1 MALAPARAWAMVD
14 AARDAHRTLAVVHN
28 YYFMPDYSAVKQ
40 ILDQGTIGR
49 PYLVILNLL
58 SVEDRPGAAEY
69 QPVWRHDAR
78 VSGGGVL
85 MDMLHVLYLLPW
97 LMGQPIR
104 SVSAATD
111 RRLGTAGSVEDVA
124 LCRFAFD
131 FGYGLINIAWGD
143 GPGGIEVMGTEG
155 RLLLLYDAF
164 GTGPFRR
171 PEQLHVYRG
180 TERLPIDL
188 ELGPR
193 PGRAADLAELRPQRR
208 RRRDA
213 AGTGEEGCAVL
224 ESVIA
229 TYASAARQ
237 TTVPLPLDRANPVFA
252 GAWTRS
258 SSDATP
264 VPLWCRTGR
273 GTGPGR
279 TGRARADGR
288 GTRLRRPAGRRP
300 PGRPAGAGARP
311 DRRRAGDE
319 PAASGHVRAEQR
331 SPPSGPAGAGAGHGR
346 PAQRGPA
353 RDRHRRGLG
362 SGRLPAVG
370 HPVSATP

>member
-1 MALAPARAWAMVD
+1 MRLGVVGCGNVGLRVHLPACLENEDLAVVAAADPTPARLEAFRIQAGLPPDACFADADQLLDRADVDAVLLATPPRYRPAIAVDALRRGKHVLSEKPMALAPARAWAIVD
-14 AARDAHRTLAVVHN
+14 AARDAQRTLAVVHN
-28 YYFMPDYSAVKQ
+28 YYFMPDYIAVKQ

-69 QPVWRHDAR
+69 QPVWRHDAQ

-111 RRLGTAGSVEDVA
+111 RRLGTSRSVEDVA

-131 FGYGLINIAWGD
+131 IGYGLINIAWGD

-164 GTGPFRR
+164 GTGPFRK

-180 TERLPIDL
+180 NERLPIDL

-193 PGRAADLAELRPQRR
+193 PGVRPIWQNFVRSV
-208 RRRDA
+208 
-213 AGTGEEGCAVL
+213 AGTETPLAPGEEGCAVL

-237 TTVPLPLDRANPVFA
+237 TTVPLPLDRADPVFDR
-252 GAWTRS
+252 GV
-258 SSDATP
+258 DAL
-264 VPLWCRTGR
+264 V
-273 GTGPGR
+273 
-279 TGRARADGR
+279 
-288 GTRLRRPAGRRP
+288 
-300 PGRPAGAGARP
+300 
-311 DRRRAGDE
+311 
-319 PAASGHVRAEQR
+319 V
-331 SPPSGPAGAGAGHGR
+331 
-346 PAQRGPA
+346 
-353 RDRHRRGLG
+353 
-362 SGRLPAVG
+362 
-370 HPVSATP
+370 

>member
-1 MALAPARAWAMVD
+1 MALAPARAWAIVD
-14 AARDAHRTLAVVHN
+14 AARDAQRTLAVVHN
-28 YYFMPDYSAVKQ
+28 YYFMPDYIAVKQ

-69 QPVWRHDAR
+69 QPVWRHDAQ

-111 RRLGTAGSVEDVA
+111 RRLGTSRSVEDVA

-131 FGYGLINIAWGD
+131 IGYGLINIAWGD

-164 GTGPFRR
+164 GTGPFRK

-180 TERLPIDL
+180 NERLPIDL

-193 PGRAADLAELRPQRR
+193 PGVRPIWQNFVRSV
-208 RRRDA
+208 
-213 AGTGEEGCAVL
+213 AGTETPLAPGEEGCAVL

-237 TTVPLPLDRANPVFA
+237 TTVPLPLDRADPVFDR
-252 GAWTRS
+252 GV
-258 SSDATP
+258 DAL
-264 VPLWCRTGR
+264 V
-273 GTGPGR
+273 
-279 TGRARADGR
+279 
-288 GTRLRRPAGRRP
+288 
-300 PGRPAGAGARP
+300 
-311 DRRRAGDE
+311 
-319 PAASGHVRAEQR
+319 V
-331 SPPSGPAGAGAGHGR
+331 
-346 PAQRGPA
+346 
-353 RDRHRRGLG
+353 
-362 SGRLPAVG
+362 
-370 HPVSATP
+370 